1 MLTDDSALRAQLA
14 PSFESIPSV
23 KHVHDTL
30 RQAQADE
37 RRQPRAR

>member
-14 PSFESIPSV
+14 PSFESIPDA
-23 KHVHDTL
+23 KRVHEMV